1 MYKLKNYM
9 ENIVSSTTD
18 DILKLLNICK
28 CDKCRLDI
36 IALAL
41 NELPPKYI
49 VTEKGEL
56 YSKLNELENQFGID
70 VQAAIIKAALQV
82 GKNPKHDDYG
92 DNI

>member
-82 GKNPKHDDYG
+82 GKNPKHDYG